1 MLDGG
6 MSLNEETSE
15 APKRKE
21 LVPKG
26 ITCSEGIWSRE
37 AIVRFAIKTMPDE
50 YRKLSI
56 NDAAQSLIKYLLTT
70 PELEVFTVNSFK
82 GEKRQVKR
90 DFLRGRSAI
99 DYFAKGFKPFSSDF
113 HVSKEDGEFYFLNR
127 TQFENFLA
135 DRPIVDPSAIAQPA
149 NATPSYIPPY
159 MQFMLKA
166 VTALELSSDKR
177 TDKKVIMN
185 WLKQNWPA
193 DLDGKSDRMIDS
205 MATMLRS
212 PEHKKGGNT
221 SWKE

>member
-1 MLDGG
+1 
-6 MSLNEETSE
+6 MSLDEETSE

-26 ITCSEGIWSRE
+26 ITCPEGIWSRE
-37 AIVRFAIKTMPDE
+37 AIVRFAIKTKPDE
-50 YRKLSI
+50 FRKLSI
-56 NDAAQSLIKYLLTT
+56 NDAAQSLMQYLLTT

-99 DYFAKGFKPFSSDF
+99 AYFVKGFKPFSNDF

-127 TQFENFLA
+127 AQFENFLV
-135 DRPIVDPSAIAQPA
+135 DKPIVNPSAIAQPA

-159 MQFMLKA
+159 IQFMLQA
-166 VTALELSSDKR
+166 TNALELSLEKR
-177 TDKKVIMN
+177 TGKSVIVY
-185 WLKQNWPA
+185 WLKDNWPE
-193 DLDGKSDRMIDS
+193 DLDGKSDRLIDS
-205 MATMLRS
+205 MATLLRS